1 MLQTFMSQQNIRKIQ
16 MALKLL
22 QPGIQPLGQF
32 DGLDIDV
39 LTLKGGEVVSFGA
52 VVTSGQPG
60 VTTSGLDHAAYD
72 VFDGYVNVL
81 GTFYRPA
88 VTRLWNATLSTL
100 SSTGTTRP
108 LMLSDEGILGYGTLF
123 GAVVGGTVGQQVN
136 GPTTFT
142 GAVLG
147 PHTATGSGKCTCW
160 DKPGL
165 YAVSLD
171 AVDTTVATGL
181 VPTNTTNGLTVGSP
195 LSFTAATAVGNGTGG
210 LLTPNLTG
218 NTNVIGGTGGS
229 GPTVGHFVEFNTN
242 QSLVTTPNYLVA
254 ALNSPSGNVSSVG
267 PRAFQFATIYFA
279 PPTT

>member
-1 MLQTFMSQQNIRKIQ
+1 

-39 LTLKGGEVVSFGA
+39 LTMKGGEVVSFA
-52 VVTSGQPG
+52 QVTTAGQPG
-60 VTTSGLDHAAYD
+60 VTTPGLDQAAYD
-72 VFDGYVNVL
+72 VFDGYVSTSGGL
-81 GTFYRPA
+81 KRPA
-88 VTRLWNATLSTL
+88 VTRLWDTVHLTA
-100 SSTGTTRP
+100 GTNFP

-136 GPTTFT
+136 GPYSYT

-147 PHTATGSGKCTCW
+147 PHTATGSGKTTCW

-171 AVDTTVATGL
+171 ACDTSATTGL
-181 VPTNTTNGLTVGSP
+181 QPTNTSLNVGTA
-195 LSFTAATAVGNGTGG
+195 LSFTATG
-210 LLTPNLTG
+210 LLTPASGG
-218 NTNVIGGTGGS
+218 NKVSNGVNVGYL
-229 GPTVGHFVEFNTN
+229 VEFNTN

-267 PRAFQFATIYFA
+267 PRSFQFATFYFA
-279 PPTT
+279 PGSN